1 MSYLRFNNH
10 YDRFPETR
18 VPGYDDEAWT
28 GWDDI
33 RNAIAQRAG
42 EAKVLL
48 ADCYPGV
55 DDGELLPNLVA
66 AFRPETVILTE
77 DLFFDAEALTG
88 KMARFLT
95 DDRVRGIMYYGEA
108 ADFMDPEKV
117 KAAKERIRRSGR
129 VLVYGFAASLLSDS
143 GFLVYADLTRWEIQ
157 LRYRKG
163 MPNYKQK
170 NGDEDILRKVKRG
183 YFVEWRIA
191 DRLKSDCFGRIDL
204 YLDTNRAQEPNMV
217 TGDALREG
225 LFRITRTPFRLVPY
239 FDPGVWGGQWMKEV
253 CGLEEN
259 GSNYAWAFDGVP
271 EENSLFIRFGG
282 VRLETPAMN
291 LTLMYPKDF
300 LGPKN
305 YARFGAEFPI
315 RFDFLDTMGGQNLSL
330 QVHPTTEYIHR
341 KYGMSYTQDES
352 YFILD
357 CEEGGGV
364 YLGLKENAD
373 PKALFRDLRDAQTGL
388 KPFDAERYVNRWPA
402 KKFDHFLIPAGTV
415 HCSSAGC
422 MVLEISATPYIFTFK
437 LWDWGR
443 AGLDGRPRPIHIDDG
458 EKVIQTERTTE
469 WVRENLI
476 NRFSAVHDG
485 EDFRETRTGL
495 HELEFIETHV
505 YDVFDRAVLPGSGEF
520 SMFNVADGRAC
531 VVESVTGS
539 FDPLTLHYAE
549 TCILPAGAGDAVIRP
564 ADPREPV
571 KIIRAWVR
579 FP

>member
-1 MSYLRFNNH
+1 MKHFESR

-18 VPGYDDEAWT
+18 VRGYDDRAWT
-28 GWDDI
+28 GWEAVRERI
-33 RNAIAQRAG
+33 GQMAG
-42 EAKVLL
+42 DEKLLL

-55 DDGELLPNLVA
+55 DDGELLPNLLA
-66 AFRPETVILTE
+66 AWRPETVILTE
-77 DLFFDAEALTG
+77 DLFFDGDALND
-88 KMARFLT
+88 KMAHFLT
-95 DDRVRGIMYYGEA
+95 EDRVRGVMYYGEA
-108 ADFMDPEKV
+108 ADFMDAEKV
-117 KAAKERIRRSGR
+117 KAAREKIRRSGR
-129 VLVYGFAASLLSDS
+129 ALVYGFAASLLSEA
-143 GFLVYADLTRWEIQ
+143 GLLVYADMTRWEIQ

-163 MPNYKQK
+163 MPNYKQQ
-170 NGDEDILRKVKRG
+170 NGGEDILRKFKRG

-191 DRLKSDCFGRIDL
+191 DRVKADCFGRVAL
-204 YLDTNRAQEPNMV
+204 YLDTTRAGEPNMV
-217 TGDALREG
+217 TGEALREG
-225 LFRITRTPFRLVPY
+225 LRQVTRTPFRLVPY
-239 FDPGVWGGQWMKEV
+239 FDPGVWGGQWMKKV

-259 GSNYAWAFDGVP
+259 GGNYAWAFDGVP
-271 EENSLFIRFGG
+271 EENSLFLRFGE

-291 LTLMYPKDF
+291 LTLLYPAAF

-330 QVHPTTEYIHR
+330 QVHPTTDYIRR

-364 YLGLKENAD
+364 YLGLKEDAD
-373 PKALFRDLRDAQTGL
+373 PKAMFRDLRDTQKGQS
-388 KPFDAERYVNRWPA
+388 PFDADRYVNRWPA

-443 AGLDGRPRPIHIDDG
+443 VGLDGRPRPIHIDDG
-458 EKVIQTERTTE
+458 EKVLQTERTTG
-469 WVRENLI
+469 WVRENLV
-476 NRFSAVHDG
+476 NRFSTVHDG
-485 EDFRETRTGL
+485 EDWRETRTGL

-505 YDVFDRAVLPGSGEF
+505 YDVFSRAFLPGGGEF
-520 SMFNVADGRAC
+520 SMFNVADGEAC

-539 FDPLTLHYAE
+539 FEPFTVHYAE
-549 TCILPAGAGDAVIRP
+549 TCILPAGAGDVAVRP
-564 ADPREPV
+564 EDPRGTV

-579 FP
+579 FG